1 MFAQLT
7 RFSLP
12 AAVLGVL
19 APALLAIDPP
29 SSGKIDYTRDIRP
42 ILSDNCYHCHGP
54 DAEHREKKLRLDT
67 KAGLFDKADDV
78 IPFVPG
84 KLDQSEGWLRILS
97 TDKDEQMPPPK
108 SHKKLT
114 PAQIEL
120 VKRWIEQGAPY
131 QEHWAFQA
139 LKTPELPQ
147 LANDWWAHVP
157 IDRFIAADLEKNKLT
172 PSPEGTKEILLR
184 RVTFDLTGLPPTPAE
199 TDAFLSDTSPEAY
212 EHVVDRL
219 LASPRY
225 GEHMAARW
233 LDLARY
239 ADSNGFQSD
248 THREM
253 WHWRDWVIKAFND
266 NMPFDRF
273 TIEQL
278 AGDLLPNA
286 TRDQIV
292 ATGFHRNTM
301 TNTEGGTD
309 DEEWRIAAV
318 KDRTAVTMQA
328 WMGLTMGCCEC
339 HSHKYDPITQR
350 EYYSMFAFFNETE
363 DNDQANESPTMPV
376 PTA

>member
-1 MFAQLT
+1 MSATLT

-12 AAVLGVL
+12 AGVLGLL
-19 APALLAIDPP
+19 APALLAVDPP

-67 KAGLFDKADDV
+67 KAGLFEKADDV

-114 PAQIEL
+114 QAQIEFI
-120 VKRWIEQGAPY
+120 KRWIEQGAPY
-131 QEHWAFQA
+131 QEHWAFQP
-139 LKTPELPQ
+139 LKTPELPK

-172 PSPEGTKEILLR
+172 PSPEATKEILLR

-199 TDAFLSDTSPEAY
+199 TDAFLSDTPPEAHT
-212 EHVVDRL
+212 HVVDRL

-225 GEHMAARW
+225 GEHMARYW
-233 LDLARY
+233 LDVARY
-239 ADSNGFQSD
+239 GD
-248 THREM
+248 THGLHLDNERAM
-253 WHWRDWVIKAFND
+253 WPYRDWVVRAFNR
-266 NMPFDRF
+266 NESFDQF

-278 AGDLLPNA
+278 AGDLLPNP
-286 TRDQIV
+286 TLDQKI
-292 ATGFHRNTM
+292 ATGFNRCN
-301 TNTEGGTD
+301 
-309 DEEWRIAAV
+309 V
-318 KDRTAVTMQA
+318 
-328 WMGLTMGCCEC
+328 
-339 HSHKYDPITQR
+339 
-350 EYYSMFAFFNETE
+350 
-363 DNDQANESPTMPV
+363 
-376 PTA
+376 